1 MTTTLA
7 AVLDPFLSL
16 LYPPRCLVCRALGAA
31 GLCGACLEQIV
42 SVADP
47 SCPVCGHT
55 VDLNDG
61 CRNCLSRRPT
71 FVRARALGAYE
82 GVLQTAIYH
91 FKYRDRPQLAGPLG
105 RSLASFARDH
115 AAHLNDLKFDALQ
128 PVPMHSTRRRL
139 RGYNQSERLARVVG
153 TELGL
158 PLCDALVRSRPT
170 RPQVGLAREARCI
183 NLAGAFTVRRP
194 EEVRGKTLLLIDD
207 VATTGSSLSE
217 CAAALKAAGA
227 AAVYALTLA
236 AG

>member
-1 MTTTLA
+1 MTIA
-7 AVLDPFLSL
+7 AALLEPFLSL
-16 LYPPRCLVCRALGAA
+16 LYPPRCLVCRALGEAA
-31 GLCGACLEQIV
+31 LCGTCLGQITP
-42 SVADP
+42 VADP
-47 SCPVCGHT
+47 ACAVCGHT
-55 VDLNDG
+55 VELKDG
-61 CRNCLSRRPT
+61 CLNCLSRRPA

-82 GVLQTAIYH
+82 GVLQTAIHH

-105 RSLASFARDH
+105 RSLATFARDH
-115 AAHLNDLKFDALQ
+115 ASQLNDLKFDALQ

-158 PLCDALVRSRPT
+158 PLCNALVRSRPT
-170 RPQVGLAREARCI
+170 RPQVGLARAARCR

-207 VATTGSSLSE
+207 VATTGSSLNE
-217 CAAALKAAGA
+217 CAVALKAAGA
-227 AAVYALTLA
+227 KAVYALTLA

>member
-1 MTTTLA
+1 MTTILA

-31 GLCGACLEQIV
+31 ALCGACLEQIA

-47 SCPVCGHT
+47 TCPVCGHT
-55 VDLNDG
+55 VELEGG
-61 CRNCLSRRPT
+61 CRNCLSRRPA

-115 AAHLNDLKFDALQ
+115 AAQLNDLKFDALQ

-158 PLCDALVRSRPT
+158 PLCDALMRSRPT
-170 RPQVGLAREARCI
+170 RPQVGLAREARCR

-194 EEVRGKTLLLIDD
+194 EEVSGKTLLLIDD
-207 VATTGSSLSE
+207 VATTGSSLHE

-227 AAVYALTLA
+227 SAVYALTLA